1 MFQAAVAVI
10 CIFVLKI
17 LKLPAASK
25 KELTQNAL
33 NERARFVDLSLD
45 LKGLQIT
52 RS

>member
-1 MFQAAVAVI
+1 MLICAKDIEAAGRI
-10 CIFVLKI
+10 
-17 LKLPAASK
+17 K

-33 NERARFVDLSLD
+33 NERARFVDLSLN